1 MYGRENRFGEKLEVM
16 LEAAARAAGVEPTE
30 SNKNDIREAFW
41 IALQDQYDREDI
53 ELWLDVHE
61 YVYTD
66 DDIDAILE
74 YYRDQ
79 FDIDRSLMD
88 NIAAAYY
95 YADLHLKKV
104 DGTSEEEED

>member
-66 DDIDAILE
+66 ADIDEILK

-88 NIAAAYY
+88 NIASAYY
-95 YADLHLKKV
+95 YTGLELPKD
-104 DGTSEEEED
+104 EEA